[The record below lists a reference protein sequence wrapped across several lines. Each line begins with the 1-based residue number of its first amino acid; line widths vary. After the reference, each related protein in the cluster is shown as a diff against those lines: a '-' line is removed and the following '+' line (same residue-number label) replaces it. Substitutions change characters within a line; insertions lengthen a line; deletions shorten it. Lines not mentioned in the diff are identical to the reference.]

1 MNTKPLTL
9 IIVCS
14 AFLSL
19 STADAQKASK
29 KEKSSA
35 SNRATTSAS
44 AKAPSGTTGSNA
56 NLETVLTQMD
66 NAAASFR
73 SAEADLL
80 WEQYQKVVDE
90 TDTQKGKI
98 YFRRTNK
105 ETQAAIHI
113 TAPDTKDVLY
123 TEGKVRLYQPKIDQV
138 TEHDAS
144 KNKEAAES
152 FLALGFGGRGHEL
165 IKQYEVRLD
174 GNEAV
179 DGMQTTKL
187 ELTPKSPKVRNMFDK
202 IILWMDPQRDVSL
215 KQQFVEPSG
224 DYRTTRYMNIKLN
237 GKISDDVFKLHTTA
251 HTKVVRPQ

>member
-1 MNTKPLTL
+1 MKIKPFAL
-9 IIVCS
+9 IITCS
-14 AFLSL
+14 AFLTL
-19 STADAQKASK
+19 LVADAQKTSK
-29 KEKSSA
+29 KQNSSQPAAAASSA
-35 SNRATTSAS
+35 SAPAAATD
-44 AKAPSGTTGSNA
+44 G
-56 NLETVLTQMD
+56 NLESILAQMD
-66 NAAASFR
+66 HGAANFR

-80 WEQYQKVVDE
+80 WDQYQKVVNE

-113 TAPDTKDVLY
+113 TSPDTKDVVY
-123 TEGKVRLYQPKIDQV
+123 ADGKVRLYQPRIDQV

-152 FLALGFGGRGHEL
+152 FLALGFGGRGHDL
-165 IKQYEVRLD
+165 LKQYDVKLA

-179 DGMQTTKL
+179 DGMQSTRL

-202 IILWMDPQRDVSL
+202 IILWVDPPRAVSL
-215 KQQFVEPSG
+215 KQQFIEPSG

-237 GKISDDVFKLHTTA
+237 QKIPDDVFKLHTTS

>member
-1 MNTKPLTL
+1 MKIKPLAL
-9 IIVCS
+9 IITCS
-14 AFLSL
+14 AFLTL
-19 STADAQKASK
+19 PVADGQKTSK
-29 KEKSSA
+29 KQKSSQPA
-35 SNRATTSAS
+35 
-44 AKAPSGTTGSNA
+44 
-56 NLETVLTQMD
+56 
-66 NAAASFR
+66 AAASGASAEPAAAADGNLESVLKQMDQGAANFR

-80 WEQYQKVVDE
+80 WDQYQKVVNE

-113 TAPDTKDVLY
+113 TSPDTKDVLY
-123 TEGKVRLYQPKIDQV
+123 TDGKVRLYQPKIDQV

-152 FLALGFGGRGHEL
+152 FLALGFGGRGHDL
-165 IKQYEVRLD
+165 LKQYDVKLA

-179 DGMQTTKL
+179 DGMQTTRL

-202 IILWMDPQRDVSL
+202 IILWVDPPRDVSL
-215 KQQFVEPSG
+215 KQQFIEPSG

-237 GKISDDVFKLHTTA
+237 GKISDDVFKLHTTS

>member
-1 MNTKPLTL
+1 MKIKPLTL
-9 IIVCS
+9 LITCS
-14 AFLSL
+14 AFLTL
-19 STADAQKASK
+19 YAADAQKSSK
-29 KEKSSA
+29 KQKSVPPSQSASSA
-35 SNRATTSAS
+35 SSKPVRSS
-44 AKAPSGTTGSNA
+44 DG
-56 NLETVLTQMD
+56 NLESVLTQMD
-66 NAAASFR
+66 NGSANFR

-105 ETQAAIHI
+105 EMQAAIHI
-113 TAPDTKDVLY
+113 TSPDQKDVLY
-123 TEGKVRLYQPKIDQV
+123 TDSKVRLYQPRIDQV

-152 FLALGFGGRGHEL
+152 FLALGFGGRGHDL
-165 IKQYEVRLD
+165 LTQYDVQL
-174 GNEAV
+174 GGSEAV

-202 IILWMDPQRDVSL
+202 IILWVDPPRDISL
-215 KQQFVEPSG
+215 RQQFIEPSG

-237 GKISDDVFKLHTTA
+237 GKISDDIFKLHTTS

>member
-1 MNTKPLTL
+1 MKPLTL
-9 IIVCS
+9 IVICS

-19 STADAQKASK
+19 SIADAQTAATKQ
-29 KEKSSA
+29 KSSPP
-35 SNRATTSAS
+35 NRGTSQGS
-44 AKAPSGTTGSNA
+44 TKTTTGGTGNDT
-56 NLETVLTQMD
+56 NLESVLTQLD
-66 NAAASFR
+66 NAAAQFR

-113 TAPDTKDVLY
+113 ASPDTKDIVY
-123 TEGKVRLYQPKIDQV
+123 TEGKVRLYQPRIDQV

-152 FLALGFGGRGHEL
+152 FLALGFGGRGHDL
-165 IKQYEVRLD
+165 VKQYEIKLA
-174 GNEAV
+174 GNEVV

-202 IILWMDPQRDVSL
+202 IILWMDPQRDISL
-215 KQQFVEPSG
+215 KQQFLEPSG

-237 GKISDDVFKLHTTA
+237 GKISEDVFKLHTTA
-251 HTKVVRPQ
+251 RTTVVRPQ

>member
-1 MNTKPLTL
+1 MPMNMKPLTL

-14 AFLSL
+14 ALLSL
-19 STADAQKASK
+19 SAADAQKPSK
-29 KEKSSA
+29 KQQASSN
-35 SNRATTSAS
+35 STTSTI
-44 AKAPSGTTGSNA
+44 AKTPSGTAANTG
-56 NLETVLTQMD
+56 NLEAVLTQMD
-66 NAAASFR
+66 NASAGFR

-80 WEQYQKVVDE
+80 WEQYQKVLDE

-105 ETQAAIHI
+105 ETQAAINI
-113 TAPDTKDVLY
+113 TSPDTKYVLY
-123 TEGKVRLYQPKIDQV
+123 TDGKVRLYQPRIDQV

-152 FLALGFGGRGHEL
+152 FLALGFGGRGRDL
-165 IKQYEVRLD
+165 VRQYDVKLG

-187 ELTPKSPKVRNMFDK
+187 ELTPKSPRVRNMFDK
-202 IILWMDPQRDVSL
+202 IILWIDPQRDVSL
-215 KQQFVEPSG
+215 KQQFIEPSG

-237 GKISDDVFKLHTTA
+237 GRISDDVFKLHTTG

>member
-1 MNTKPLTL
+1 MKMKPLTM
-9 IIVCS
+9 IVICS

-19 STADAQKASK
+19 SIAGAQTASNKQ
-29 KEKSSA
+29 KSSA
-35 SNRATTSAS
+35 PNRATSTANVKTAADGTSN
-44 AKAPSGTTGSNA
+44 NA
-56 NLETVLTQMD
+56 NLESVLRQMD
-66 NAAASFR
+66 TAAAQFR

-80 WEQYQKVVDE
+80 WDQYQKVVDE

-113 TAPDTKDVLY
+113 NSPDTKDIIY
-123 TEGKVRLYQPKIDQV
+123 TEGKVRLYQPRIDQV

-152 FLALGFGGRGHEL
+152 FLALGFGGRGHDL
-165 IKQYEVRLD
+165 VKQYEVKLG

-179 DGMQTTKL
+179 DGMQTTRL

-215 KQQFVEPSG
+215 KQQFLEPSG
-224 DYRTTRYMNIKLN
+224 DYRITHYMNIKLN
-237 GKISDDVFKLHTTA
+237 GKISEDVFKLHTTA
-251 HTKVVRPQ
+251 RTKVVRPQ

>member
-1 MNTKPLTL
+1 MNMKPLAP

-14 AFLSL
+14 LLVAL
-19 STADAQKASK
+19 STAGAQKSSK
-29 KEKSSA
+29 KQPSS
-35 SNRATTSAS
+35 STSTTSA
-44 AKAPSGTTGSNA
+44 ATKNPSGTTA
-56 NLETVLTQMD
+56 NLGSLDAVLTQMD
-66 NAAASFR
+66 NAAAGFR

-105 ETQAAIHI
+105 ETQAAINI
-113 TAPDTKDVLY
+113 TSPDTKYILY
-123 TEGKVRLYQPKIDQV
+123 TEGKVRLYQPRIDQV

-152 FLALGFGGRGHEL
+152 FLALGFGGRGHDL
-165 IKQYEVRLD
+165 VKQYDVKLG

-179 DGMQTTKL
+179 EGMQTTKL

-202 IILWMDPQRDVSL
+202 IILWIDPQRDVSL
-215 KQQFVEPSG
+215 KQQFIEPSG

-237 GKISDDVFKLHTTA
+237 GKISDDVFKLHTTG
-251 HTKVVRPQ
+251 HTKIVRPQ

>member
-1 MNTKPLTL
+1 MKPLTL
-9 IIVCS
+9 IVICS

-19 STADAQKASK
+19 SIAGAQTETK
-29 KEKSSA
+29 KQKSPPP
-35 SNRATTSAS
+35 NRATSQGST
-44 AKAPSGTTGSNA
+44 KTTTGGTGNDT
-56 NLETVLTQMD
+56 NLESVLTQLD
-66 NAAASFR
+66 TAAAQFR

-80 WEQYQKVVDE
+80 WDQYQKVVDE

-113 TAPDTKDVLY
+113 SSPDTKDIVY
-123 TEGKVRLYQPKIDQV
+123 TEGKVRLYQPRIDQV

-152 FLALGFGGRGHEL
+152 FLALGFGGRGHDL
-165 IKQYEVRLD
+165 VKQYEIQLA

-202 IILWMDPQRDVSL
+202 ITLWMDPQRDVSL
-215 KQQFVEPSG
+215 KQQFLEPSG
-224 DYRTTRYMNIKLN
+224 DYRTTHYMNIKLN
-237 GKISDDVFKLHTTA
+237 GKIPEDVFKLHTTA
-251 HTKVVRPQ
+251 RTKVVRPQ

>member
-1 MNTKPLTL
+1 MKIKPLAL
-9 IIVCS
+9 IITCS
-14 AFLSL
+14 AFLTL
-19 STADAQKASK
+19 PVVDGQKNSK
-29 KEKSSA
+29 KQKSSQPA
-35 SNRATTSAS
+35 AANSAS
-44 AKAPSGTTGSNA
+44 AESAAAADG
-56 NLETVLTQMD
+56 NLESVLTQMD
-66 NAAASFR
+66 QGAANFR

-80 WEQYQKVVDE
+80 WDQFQKVVNE

-98 YFRRTNK
+98 YFRRTSK

-113 TAPDTKDVLY
+113 TSPDTKDVLY
-123 TEGKVRLYQPKIDQV
+123 TDGKVRLYQPKIDQV

-152 FLALGFGGRGHEL
+152 FLALGFGGRGHDL
-165 IKQYEVRLD
+165 LKQYDVKLA

-179 DGMQTTKL
+179 DGMQTTRL

-202 IILWMDPQRDVSL
+202 IILWVDPPRDVSL
-215 KQQFVEPSG
+215 KQQFIEPSG

-237 GKISDDVFKLHTTA
+237 GKISEDVFKLHTTS

>member
-1 MNTKPLTL
+1 MKPLTL
-9 IIVCS
+9 IVICS

-19 STADAQKASK
+19 YTADAQKTAK
-29 KEKSSA
+29 KPSTKPA
-35 SNRATTSAS
+35 PTSTS
-44 AKAPSGTTGSNA
+44 AKASNGTTGNNA
-56 NLETVLTQMD
+56 SLEAVLAQMD
-66 NAAASFR
+66 NAAAGFR

-98 YFRRTNK
+98 YFRRTNR

-113 TAPDTKDVLY
+113 TSPDTKYVLY

-152 FLALGFGGRGHEL
+152 FLALGFGGRGHDL
-165 IKQYEVRLD
+165 LRQYDVKLG

-187 ELTPKSPKVRNMFDK
+187 ELTPKSPRVRNMFDK
-202 IILWMDPQRDVSL
+202 IILWIDPQRDVSL
-215 KQQFVEPSG
+215 QQQFLEPSG

-237 GKISDDVFKLHTTA
+237 GKISDDVFKLHTTS